1 MYQKPTMASIV
12 KILRVVADP
21 NRLRILLLL
30 KGEEL
35 SVAELQE
42 ILVMGQ
48 STISTHLSQ
57 LKQVKLVED
66 RRTGKSNL
74 YRLLEQDAV
83 VTSLLVQARKE
94 IPEARPDQAAMRSV
108 PKKRQDKIRAF
119 FDSVAGRLGK

>member
-1 MYQKPTMASIV
+1 MYQIKRMASIV
-12 KILRVVADP
+12 KTLRAVADP

-30 KGEEL
+30 GGEEL

-57 LKQVKLVED
+57 LKQAGLVED

-74 YRLLEQDAV
+74 YRLTNSA
-83 VTSLLVQARKE
+83 TSSGGGVLDGLLKQAREE
-94 IPEARPDQAAMRSV
+94 IPESGPDQAAMRSV
-108 PKKRQDKIRAF
+108 LKKR
-119 FDSVAGRLGK
+119 